1 MFSKNLKWFLL
12 ILCFIFNGVKAISL
26 PSDVVKATAESVISH
41 IEENRSV
48 LEKNPEKIYDMVNQL
63 IIPRFDFVSMS
74 KWVLGKHWKQ
84 ASEEQRSKF
93 IIQFKELLVRT
104 YARALLEY
112 SGQEIKYFPVEQN
125 PESNLAVVRTEL
137 TSKSSAQLPILYR
150 MHQKN
155 EEWKVV
161 DVSVDSVALLY
172 NGPGKAIMFPD
183 VPSVT
188 CFGQFHCTHC
198 KRMLTSRD
206 SVCNHFQ
213 RCHAYVNP

>member
-1 MFSKNLKWFLL
+1 
-12 ILCFIFNGVKAISL
+12 
-26 PSDVVKATAESVISH
+26 
-41 IEENRSV
+41 
-48 LEKNPEKIYDMVNQL
+48 MVNQL

-84 ASEEQRSKF
+84 ASEEQRSEF

-161 DVSVDSVALLY
+161 DVSVAGVSLVTPYRGSFATQIKKNGFDSLL
-172 NGPGKAIMFPD
+172 NELSKKNARLEKTI
-183 VPSVT
+183 S
-188 CFGQFHCTHC
+188 
-198 KRMLTSRD
+198 
-206 SVCNHFQ
+206 N
-213 RCHAYVNP
+213 

>member
-84 ASEEQRSKF
+84 ASEEQRSEF

-161 DVSVDSVALLY
+161 DVSVDGVSLVTTYRGSFATQIKKNGFDSLLSELSKK
-172 NGPGKAIMFPD
+172 NARLEANITK
-183 VPSVT
+183 
-188 CFGQFHCTHC
+188 
-198 KRMLTSRD
+198 
-206 SVCNHFQ
+206 
-213 RCHAYVNP
+213 

>member
-84 ASEEQRSKF
+84 ASEEQRSEF

-150 MHQKN
+150 KHQKN
-155 EEWKVV
+155 E
-161 DVSVDSVALLY
+161 
-172 NGPGKAIMFPD
+172 
-183 VPSVT
+183 
-188 CFGQFHCTHC
+188 
-198 KRMLTSRD
+198 
-206 SVCNHFQ
+206 
-213 RCHAYVNP
+213 

>member
-161 DVSVDSVALLY
+161 DVAVDGVSLVTTYRGSFATQIKKNGFDSLL
-172 NGPGKAIMFPD
+172 NELSKKNARLGKTI
-183 VPSVT
+183 S
-188 CFGQFHCTHC
+188 
-198 KRMLTSRD
+198 
-206 SVCNHFQ
+206 N
-213 RCHAYVNP
+213 

>member
-48 LEKNPEKIYDMVNQL
+48 LEKSPEKIYDMVDQL
-63 IIPRFDFVSMS
+63 IIPRFDFISMS

-84 ASEEQRSKF
+84 ASEEQRSEF

-161 DVSVDSVALLY
+161 DVSVDGVSLVTTYRGSFATQIKKNGFDSLL
-172 NGPGKAIMFPD
+172 NELSKKNARLEKTI
-183 VPSVT
+183 S
-188 CFGQFHCTHC
+188 
-198 KRMLTSRD
+198 
-206 SVCNHFQ
+206 N
-213 RCHAYVNP
+213 

>member
-84 ASEEQRSKF
+84 ASEEQRFEF

-161 DVSVDSVALLY
+161 DVSVDGVSLVTTYRGSFATQIKKNGFDSLL
-172 NGPGKAIMFPD
+172 NELSKKNARLEKTI
-183 VPSVT
+183 S
-188 CFGQFHCTHC
+188 
-198 KRMLTSRD
+198 
-206 SVCNHFQ
+206 N
-213 RCHAYVNP
+213 

>member
-84 ASEEQRSKF
+84 ASEEQRSEF

-112 SGQEIKYFPVEQN
+112 SGQEIKYLPVEQN

-150 MHQKN
+150 THQKN

-161 DVSVDSVALLY
+161 DVSVDGVSLVTTYRGSFATQIKKNGFDSLL
-172 NGPGKAIMFPD
+172 NELSKKNARLEKTI
-183 VPSVT
+183 S
-188 CFGQFHCTHC
+188 
-198 KRMLTSRD
+198 
-206 SVCNHFQ
+206 N
-213 RCHAYVNP
+213 

>member
-48 LEKNPEKIYDMVNQL
+48 LEKNPEKIYDLVNQL
-63 IIPRFDFVSMS
+63 IIPRFDFVRMA

-84 ASEEQRSKF
+84 ASEEPRSEF

-161 DVSVDSVALLY
+161 DVSVDGVSLVTTYRGSFATQIKKNGFDSLL
-172 NGPGKAIMFPD
+172 NELSKKNARLEKTI
-183 VPSVT
+183 S
-188 CFGQFHCTHC
+188 
-198 KRMLTSRD
+198 
-206 SVCNHFQ
+206 N
-213 RCHAYVNP
+213 

>member
-41 IEENRSV
+41 IEENRSI
-48 LEKNPEKIYDMVNQL
+48 LEKNPEKIYDMVDQL

-84 ASEEQRSKF
+84 ASEEQRSEF

-161 DVSVDSVALLY
+161 DVSVAGVSLVTPYRGSFATQIKKNGFDSLL
-172 NGPGKAIMFPD
+172 NELSKKNARLEKTI
-183 VPSVT
+183 S
-188 CFGQFHCTHC
+188 
-198 KRMLTSRD
+198 
-206 SVCNHFQ
+206 N
-213 RCHAYVNP
+213 

>member
-48 LEKNPEKIYDMVNQL
+48 LEKNPEKIYDLVNQL

-84 ASEEQRSKF
+84 ASEEQRSEF

-125 PESNLAVVRTEL
+125 PESNLAVVKTEL

-161 DVSVDSVALLY
+161 DVSVDGVSLVTTYRGSFATQIKKNGFDSLL
-172 NGPGKAIMFPD
+172 NELSKKNARLEKTI
-183 VPSVT
+183 S
-188 CFGQFHCTHC
+188 
-198 KRMLTSRD
+198 
-206 SVCNHFQ
+206 N
-213 RCHAYVNP
+213 

>member
-12 ILCFIFNGVKAISL
+12 ILCFIFNGAKAISL
-26 PSDVVKATAESVISH
+26 PIDVVKATAESVISH

-84 ASEEQRSKF
+84 ASEEQRSEF

-161 DVSVDSVALLY
+161 DVSVDGVSLVTTYRGSFATQIKKNGFDSLL
-172 NGPGKAIMFPD
+172 NELSKKNARLEKTI
-183 VPSVT
+183 S
-188 CFGQFHCTHC
+188 
-198 KRMLTSRD
+198 
-206 SVCNHFQ
+206 N
-213 RCHAYVNP
+213 

>member
-84 ASEEQRSKF
+84 ASEEQRSEF

-125 PESNLAVVRTEL
+125 QESNLAVVRTEL

-161 DVSVDSVALLY
+161 DVSVDGVSLVTTYRGSFATQIKKNGFDSLL
-172 NGPGKAIMFPD
+172 NELSKNNARLEKTI
-183 VPSVT
+183 S
-188 CFGQFHCTHC
+188 
-198 KRMLTSRD
+198 
-206 SVCNHFQ
+206 N
-213 RCHAYVNP
+213 